1 VKRPDLESRE
11 MPIDLKNQIEKGSD
25 MHNTRYGIMTSTRL
39 SVEAAEDQIRTEL
52 AAEGFGILTE
62 IDVAETLKTKLGID
76 RSPYRILGACNP
88 QLAEQ
93 ALRAEANV
101 GLLLPCNVVVY
112 EDNEQTI
119 VAALDPATMVDL
131 TANPALEAIAA
142 EAREGLERVIEA
154 LSKGGAN

>member
-1 VKRPDLESRE
+1 
-11 MPIDLKNQIEKGSD
+11 
-25 MHNTRYGIMTSTRL
+25 
-39 SVEAAEDQIRTEL
+39 
-52 AAEGFGILTE
+52 
-62 IDVAETLKTKLGID
+62 
-76 RSPYRILGACNP
+76 
-88 QLAEQ
+88 
-93 ALRAEANV
+93 V

-142 EAREGLERVIEA
+142 EARERLERVIEA